1 MKAKTLFAAICLA
14 AFVGLPGHADA
25 QAPASR
31 ATLTAR
37 AGAVAGTVRNGHDAP
52 VAGGRLR
59 LRDVA
64 SGRIVMTGRADQD
77 GNFRFSGV
85 PSGAYLVELV
95 NEDGSML
102 AVGQT
107 FAVAPAETV
116 TTFIRLGARAPWY
129 SGFFSNA
136 ALSAVS
142 SAAGLGITAVG
153 SGLQPASGRF

>member
-1 MKAKTLFAAICLA
+1 MKAKTLFAAVCLA
-14 AFVGLPGHADA
+14 AFVGLPGHAHA

-31 ATLTAR
+31 ATLTAH
-37 AGAVAGTVRNGHDAP
+37 AGTVAGSVRDGQDKP

-64 SGRIVMTGRADQD
+64 SGRIVMTTRADQE
-77 GNFRFSGV
+77 GNFRFTGV

-95 NEDGSML
+95 NEDGSLL

-107 FAVAPAETV
+107 LPIAPAETV
-116 TTFIRLGARAPWY
+116 TTLVRLGARAPWY
-129 SGFFSNA
+129 RGFFSNA

>member
-1 MKAKTLFAAICLA
+1 MKAKNLFAAICLA
-14 AFVGLPGHADA
+14 AFVALSGHANA
-25 QAPASR
+25 QPPSSR

-37 AGAVAGTVRNGHDAP
+37 AGAVAGTVRDGQDRAL
-52 VAGGRLR
+52 AGGRLR
-59 LRDVA
+59 LRDAA
-64 SGRIVMTGRADQD
+64 SGRIVMTARADQE
-77 GNFRFSGV
+77 GNFRFTGV

-95 NEDGSML
+95 NEDGSVL

-107 FAVAPAETV
+107 FPIAPAETV
-116 TTFIRLGARAPWY
+116 TTFVRLGARAPWY
-129 SGFFSNA
+129 RGFFSNA